1 MTTTRDDE
9 YPAGGRPDDGPRIPT
24 TPAEAVPP
32 DPPVGRGV
40 PTRGDTDVPE
50 EETPRSEGPVDPY
63 DDPVQADPHHRDEP
77 RLI

>member
-9 YPAGGRPDDGPRIPT
+9 YPAGGQPDDGPRLPT

-40 PTRGDTDVPE
+40 PTRVDTDVPE
-50 EETPRSEGPVDPY
+50 EETPRSGGPVDTY
-63 DDPVQADPHHRDEP
+63 DDPVQHDPHNRDDP